1 MSVDR
6 LVLVRS
12 AATAATRRA
21 AFPGD
26 EPLDRG
32 GIRTAEGLAGML
44 GRVDT
49 ARSSPARR
57 ATMTAAAA
65 GLTATVDPDLAGL
78 ELRTW
83 AGLTLAEVAARDPD
97 GLRAWLDDPDPDG
110 MLRSRVRRFLV
121 RAHELS
127 GTTVAVT
134 HAAWVR
140 TAVLVALDAPPAAF
154 WRVDVAP
161 ASLTVLHRRDH
172 GWGLGRVN
180 WTPG

>member
-21 AFPGD
+21 AFGGD
-26 EPLDRG
+26 EPLDEG
-32 GIRTAEGLAGML
+32 GTRTAERLAGVL
-44 GRVDT
+44 GRVDS

-57 ATMTAAAA
+57 AAMTAAAA
-65 GLTATVDPDLAGL
+65 GLTAAVDPDLAGL
-78 ELRTW
+78 QSRAW
-83 AGLTLAEVAARDPD
+83 AGLTLTEVAARDPD

-110 MLRSRVRRFLV
+110 MLRSRVGRFLA
-121 RAHELS
+121 RAHELP

-140 TAVLVALDAPPAAF
+140 TAVLVTLDAPPAAF

-161 ASLTVLHRRDH
+161 ASLTVLHRRDR

-180 WTPG
+180 WTAG

>member
-6 LVLVRS
+6 LVLVRT

-26 EPLDRG
+26 EPLDQG
-32 GIRTAEGLAGML
+32 GVRAAEGLAGVL
-44 GRVDT
+44 GPVDR
-49 ARSSPARR
+49 AWASPARR

-65 GLTATVDPDLAGL
+65 GLTAAVDPDLAGL
-78 ELRTW
+78 DPPGWTGR
-83 AGLTLAEVAARDPD
+83 TLAEVAARDPD
-97 GLRAWLDDPDPDG
+97 GLRAWLDDPDRDG
-110 MLRSRVRRFLV
+110 TLRSRVGRFLAGV
-121 RAHELS
+121 HELP
-127 GTTVAVT
+127 GTAVAVT

-140 TAVLVALDAPPAAF
+140 TAVLVVLDAPPAAF

-161 ASLTVLHRRDH
+161 ASLTVLQRRDR
-172 GWGLGRVN
+172 GWVLGRVN

>member
-32 GIRTAEGLAGML
+32 GVRTAEGLAGVL

-57 ATMTAAAA
+57 ATMTATSA
-65 GLTATVDPDLAGL
+65 GLAATVDADLAGL
-78 ELRTW
+78 ESRTW
-83 AGLTLAEVAARDPD
+83 AGLTLAEVADRDPD

-110 MLRSRVRRFLV
+110 RLRSRVGRFLTHV
-121 RAHELS
+121 HELP

-140 TAVLVALDAPPAAF
+140 TAVLVALDAPRAAF
-154 WRVDVAP
+154 WRVDVVP
-161 ASLTVLHRRDH
+161 ASLTVLHRRDQ
-172 GWGLGRVN
+172 GWVLGWVN
-180 WTPG
+180 WTPA